1 MKTRIT
7 PPLFRRIAT
16 LAVLGLAVAPVVN
29 APRWVLAADAVAPKT
44 PVLGDTAP
52 DFTLDDLS
60 GKKDQLSEL
69 AKKGPVVLVMLRG
82 YPGYQ
87 CPFCTAQ
94 VGQLL
99 NKAEDFKKAGASVL
113 LVYPG
118 PADGLKDH
126 ASEFVRG
133 KDIPSNFFLALDP
146 DYSFTKLYNLRWE
159 APHETSYPST
169 FVMDTARTVLYA
181 KVSKEH
187 GDRAKVEDVLAALPR

>member
-1 MKTRIT
+1 MKTRIM

-16 LAVLGLAVAPVVN
+16 LAVLGLAVTPVLH
-29 APRWVLAADAVAPKT
+29 APRWVWAAEAVAPKT
-44 PVLGDTAP
+44 PTVGDTAP

-99 NKAEDFKKAGASVL
+99 NKAADFKKAGANVL

-126 ASEFVRG
+126 AREFVRG

-169 FVMDTARTVLYA
+169 FVLNTAQKVLYA

-187 GDRAKVEDVLAALPR
+187 GDRAKVEDVLAALPK